1 MQTDDEQEKT
11 LAKNRHQYI
20 KTDITE
26 KQNWIRQNNPR
37 QRQDLPS
44 DSWKAKEYLNVYKQ
58 IAIVIVFCVSWY
70 LWPSSQSIIINV
82 LVEIVSSH
90 EFRKR
95 SLYLIKIWFC
105 KREDISNKM
114 FKSSEK
120 QQIDVVMNSSMTNLW
135 LGELY
140 L

>member
-1 MQTDDEQEKT
+1 MQTDDVREKT

-90 EFRKR
+90 EFR
-95 SLYLIKIWFC
+95 
-105 KREDISNKM
+105 
-114 FKSSEK
+114 
-120 QQIDVVMNSSMTNLW
+120 
-135 LGELY
+135 
-140 L
+140 